1 MTVAFIAL
9 VALFVSVSINHHR
22 SYRMSAA
29 LDRLTAAVQANA
41 SATSQLVTA
50 YQAAHG
56 AEDAAINAVAA
67 QIEQETVDINNVL
80 NPPLAP

>member
-9 VALFVSVSINHHR
+9 VALFVSFSITHGAR
-22 SYRMSAA
+22 RMSAA

>member
-1 MTVAFIAL
+1 
-9 VALFVSVSINHHR
+9 
-22 SYRMSAA
+22 MSAA